1 MPSKPLTVMVPE
13 LANGIYCNCECPLFV
28 MIPGHDRFCSARL
41 QNKRSRHLRPGKGC
55 LQRRQERREKEE
67 KRD

>member
-41 QNKRSRHLRPGKGC
+41 QN
-55 LQRRQERREKEE
+55 Q
-67 KRD
+67 